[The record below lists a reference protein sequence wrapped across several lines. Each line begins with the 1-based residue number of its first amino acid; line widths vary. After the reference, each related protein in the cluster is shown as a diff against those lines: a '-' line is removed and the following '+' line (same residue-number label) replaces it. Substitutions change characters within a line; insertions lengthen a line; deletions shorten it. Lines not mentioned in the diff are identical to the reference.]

1 MQWRE
6 PASAH
11 PWRDGTY
18 RKLDAPCEGTTAA
31 WVRWANMSSVE
42 NIAKPIARA
51 INIYRRVARHELDAR
66 TRRELARH
74 IRQLAKRGVKD
85 SGRLT
90 VHGLSYLRHL
100 DMSDESR

>member
-1 MQWRE
+1 MLSRRNF
-6 PASAH
+6 ASSFTLRGEGKH
-11 PWRDGTY
+11 GTGNEASCSA
-18 RKLDAPCEGTTAA
+18 LGP
-31 WVRWANMSSVE
+31 MSSVE

-51 INIYRRVARHELDAR
+51 IKIYRRVAHHELDVR

-74 IRQLAKRGVKD
+74 IKQLARQGVQD

-100 DMSDESR
+100 DQNHRSH